1 MEQIFG
7 DSSRLSQF
15 ARPTES
21 QHLLEKVVLS
31 PARRG
36 LNRRESGLAASST
49 EEIETHA
56 RTTRNSR
63 NLDRQENEALGDDW
77 TASVC

>member
-1 MEQIFG
+1 VEQNFG
-7 DSSRLSQF
+7 DSGRMGQF

-21 QHLLEKVVLS
+21 PYLLEKSVLRS
-31 PARRG
+31 RRDH
-36 LNRRESGLAASST
+36 RESGFGASSAGGNSKN
-49 EEIETHA
+49 A

-77 TASVC
+77 AAPVY